1 MPSYFELCIKVNTV
15 AHAHECTCN
24 RTHALSVDSQPLYM
38 ESSNHREVRM
48 ICKCFVFAGRKFE
61 REAQKVNN

>member
-15 AHAHECTCN
+15 THAHKCMCN
-24 RTHALSVDSQPLYM
+24 HTHTLSMDSQPLYM

-48 ICKCFVFAGRKFE
+48 ICKCFIFAGRKFE